1 MLSTITNIFK
11 IPELRVKILF
21 TVFMLLLFRMGTH
34 VTIPGI
40 NSLVVAGIS
49 SDSTDGL
56 LGMVDLFAG
65 GALLK
70 FSIFALGIMP
80 YISSSIIMQ
89 LVMVLIPQLQKL
101 QKEGEEGR
109 KKINQYTKFGTIIL
123 CVVQSLAVIYMAKNW
138 STGTGVNPARYPGL
152 INPYVQSFFVPLG
165 ILTITT
171 GTILLMW
178 MGEQITEKGIESY

>member
-1 MLSTITNIFK
+1 MLSVITNIFK
-11 IPELRVKILF
+11 IPELRAKILF

-40 NSLVVAGIS
+40 NSLVVSGIS

-123 CVVQSLAVIYMAKNW
+123 CIVQSLAVIYMAKKLVYGNW
-138 STGTGVNPARYPGL
+138 CKSCSLSRTYQSLRSKLFCSPGYF
-152 INPYVQSFFVPLG
+152 NHYYRNYSFNVDG
-165 ILTITT
+165 
-171 GTILLMW
+171 
-178 MGEQITEKGIESY
+178 

>member
-11 IPELRVKILF
+11 IPELRAKILF

-40 NSLVVAGIS
+40 NSLVVSGIS

-101 QKEGEEGR
+101 QKEGEEDR
-109 KKINQYTKFGTIIL
+109 KS
-123 CVVQSLAVIYMAKNW
+123 VV
-138 STGTGVNPARYPGL
+138 
-152 INPYVQSFFVPLG
+152 
-165 ILTITT
+165 
-171 GTILLMW
+171 
-178 MGEQITEKGIESY
+178 